1 MSEENNTPNNVVVL
15 SDGRKAEF
23 HPFKGKHTREAQKVS
38 DGDSSKM
45 IFAMIA
51 VCCTIDGHKIV
62 LEDLDDMPG
71 GDVLKLQAKFS
82 ELNF

>member
-1 MSEENNTPNNVVVL
+1 MTTETNTPENVVIL

-23 HPFKGKHTREAQKVS
+23 HPFKGKHTREAQKIS
-38 DGDSSKM
+38 NGDTSKM
-45 IFAMIA
+45 IFAMMA
-51 VCCTIDGHKIV
+51 VCVTIDDKPIMM
-62 LEDLDDMPG
+62 EDLDDMNG